1 MLLALL
7 LACPPSAPG
16 PAPSGTPSAALSI
29 RAGEVAKRARDVA
42 ARAEDLEGK
51 FDELRAA
58 PEAERAERVAWVRA
72 EAKAIH
78 ELSVEIEAEVRAI
91 EASAQVY

>member
-1 MLLALL
+1 MFLALL

-16 PAPSGTPSAALSI
+16 PAPSGTPSAALSV
-29 RAGEVAKRARDVA
+29 RVGELSRRARDVA

-51 FDELRAA
+51 LDELRAA
-58 PEAERAERVAWVRA
+58 PAAEREQRVAWVRA
-72 EAKAIH
+72 EATAIR
-78 ELSVEIEAEVRAI
+78 ELSAEIEAEVRAI